1 MGRGIATKGT
11 LKKINSEI
19 VDAPDLVIAK
29 STWLYFWNI
38 FSSKLN
44 KSFIIPASIYFSF
57 NSFVLDSSV
66 ICWIIEISKS
76 FEVDA
81 QIVGRV
87 EAAKS
92 NKLTLKSEFG
102 TFEY

>member
-1 MGRGIATKGT
+1 MYKVFNMGHRMEVYLPEEHAKGI
-11 LKKINSEI
+11 I
-19 VDAPDLVIAK
+19 D
-29 STWLYFWNI
+29 
-38 FSSKLN
+38 
-44 KSFIIPASIYFSF
+44 
-57 NSFVLDSSV
+57 
-66 ICWIIEISKS
+66 ISKS
-76 FEVDA
+76 FGVDA